1 MYAIKI
7 SSLWKIHTIF
17 EDIQPS
23 KNTSPSASRS
33 ASYSGGGVLGGVCEL
48 LLCSVHSSSYS
59 GGKQKS
65 DRQIYYSVIDIT
77 DSVHN
82 KVGHLFKT
90 KQCRCSGEQWHFF
103 SASLCRR
110 VSVGGGG

>member
-1 MYAIKI
+1 M
-7 SSLWKIHTIF
+7 
-17 EDIQPS
+17 
-23 KNTSPSASRS
+23 
-33 ASYSGGGVLGGVCEL
+33 CEL

-82 KVGHLFKT
+82 KAGHLFKT
-90 KQCRCSGEQWHFF
+90 KQWQCSGEPWHFF
-103 SASLCRR
+103 RACLSGLGQAGVWWCWELVNVTCIGMTEALHAFKTMTTPADPGSC
-110 VSVGGGG
+110 VIKE